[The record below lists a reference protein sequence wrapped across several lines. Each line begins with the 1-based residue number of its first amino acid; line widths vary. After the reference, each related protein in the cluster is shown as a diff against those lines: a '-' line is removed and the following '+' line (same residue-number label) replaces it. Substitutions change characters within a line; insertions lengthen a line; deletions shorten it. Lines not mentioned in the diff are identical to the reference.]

1 MNRNFAFA
9 SIIAGSAFISAC
21 GGSDQNKQQGP
32 PAAQAVPVSVYKVA
46 KEEVRGVDTYP
57 GTVVALN
64 EVELRAEVNGY
75 ITNIYVRDGQTVSK
89 GQKLYEID
97 RSRYAAAYRSAQAQ
111 VQSAKAALL
120 RVQKDF
126 ERYTRLAQQDAI
138 AKQRVDYAQ
147 ADLQTAQAQ
156 VTSAESALTTAAT
169 DLRHSTITAPVSG
182 KVGISMV
189 KKGSL
194 VTAGSTLINTISSPN
209 PIGVDVFVSQK
220 DIPYFV
226 RLQQGGTAS
235 FNIILPDN
243 TKYNASGKVLAVD
256 REVDPQTGTLRV
268 RASFP
273 NASGKLTSGM
283 SVTVE
288 VPNKQS
294 GEQIVVPYAAVTE
307 QLGQFAVF
315 VVGDSSKVSQR
326 LVTLGIKTEDKVV
339 VREGLKEGETI
350 VSAGTQNLKEGT
362 KVIESDPN
370 APQSPAQ
377 PQPKK

>member
-1 MNRNFAFA
+1 MNKNLAFA
-9 SIIAGSAFISAC
+9 SVITCAAIISAC
-21 GGSDQNKQQGP
+21 GGSDKKQQGP
-32 PAAQAVPVSVYKVA
+32 PPPQAVPVSVYKVS
-46 KEEVRGVDTYP
+46 KEEVKGVDSYP

-75 ITNIYVRDGQTVSK
+75 ITSIYVRDGQTVSK

-97 RSRYAAAYRSAQAQ
+97 RSRYSAAYRSAQAQ
-111 VQSAKAALL
+111 VQTAKANLE
-120 RVQKDF
+120 RTRKDA

-156 VTSAESALTTAAT
+156 VSAAEAALSTAAT
-169 DLRHSTITAPVSG
+169 DLRRSVIVAPVSG
-182 KVGISMV
+182 KVGISLV
-189 KKGSL
+189 KQGSL

-209 PIGVDVFVSQK
+209 PIGVDIFVNQK

-226 RLQQGGTAS
+226 KLQQAGAAN
-235 FNIILPDN
+235 FNIILSDQ
-243 TKYNASGKVLAVD
+243 TKYNASGKILAVD

-273 NASGKLTSGM
+273 NTSGRLTAGM
-283 SVTVE
+283 NCSVE

-294 GEQIVVPYAAVTE
+294 GEQIVIPYAAVTE
-307 QLGQFAVF
+307 QLGQFSVF

-326 LVTLGIKTEDKVV
+326 QITLGIKAEDKVV
-339 VREGLKEGETI
+339 VQDGLKEGETI
-350 VSAGTQNLKEGT
+350 VSAGTQNLKEGSKIQPT
-362 KVIESDPN
+362 DPSSAN
-370 APQSPAQ
+370 QAPAPGQ
-377 PQPKK
+377 K